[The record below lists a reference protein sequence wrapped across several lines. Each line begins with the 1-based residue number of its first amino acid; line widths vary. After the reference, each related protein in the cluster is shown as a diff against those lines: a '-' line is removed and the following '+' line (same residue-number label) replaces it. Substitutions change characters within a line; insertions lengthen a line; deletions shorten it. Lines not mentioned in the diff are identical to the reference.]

1 MAFSGDAAVVG
12 IAEYAP
18 ERRFTGDAKLSL
30 EQWADLAALAL
41 DDAGIAASDVD
52 GIVCANDIRES
63 QMFVPATI
71 AEYCG
76 FEVNYAE
83 RVDLGGASAVGMVW
97 RAAAAVDL
105 GLCDVVVGALTARP
119 VPDPP
124 EPPPVDPRVMY
135 GASSNLWGSPQAEFE
150 IPYGNIAQ
158 NAGYAMIAQRYGA
171 QFGYDARAVAKIAAD
186 QRTSALANPAAIF
199 HDQPITVDDVLE
211 SRMIADPLHL
221 LEIVMPCVGGG
232 AFVVAG
238 REHARRA
245 RERNAFVAGFGEH
258 LTHKTHTY
266 MPDLTSS
273 PVGPAARR
281 AFAMAGI
288 GPSDVDVA
296 EIYDCYTI
304 TVLLSIEDSGFCGK
318 GEGMGF
324 VRDHDLSFAG
334 DFPVNTHG
342 GQLGFGQ
349 PGIAGGLS
357 QVLEAV
363 RQVRGEAAAHQ
374 VSGCDTAYVSGTGG
388 IMSEQSALVL
398 VAA

>member
-1 MAFSGDAAVVG
+1 
-12 IAEYAP
+12 
-18 ERRFTGDAKLSL
+18 
-30 EQWADLAALAL
+30 
-41 DDAGIAASDVD
+41 VD
-52 GIVCANDIRES
+52 GIVCANDVRES
-63 QMFVPATI
+63 NMFLPATI

-76 FEVNYAE
+76 FAVDFAE

-97 RAAAAVDL
+97 RAAVAVEL
-105 GLCDVVVGALTARP
+105 GICDVVVGALTARP
-119 VPDPP
+119 VPEPP
-124 EPPPVDPRVMY
+124 EPVPVDPRVMY

-171 QFGYDARAVAKIAAD
+171 QFGYDPRATAKIAVD
-186 QRTSALANPAAIF
+186 QRTNALANPAAIF
-199 HDQPITVDDVLE
+199 HDQPITVDDVLD

-273 PVGPAARR
+273 PVGPAARQ

-296 EIYDCYTI
+296 ELYDCYTI
-304 TVLLSIEDSGFCGK
+304 TVLLSIEDSGFCAK
-318 GEGMGF
+318 GDGMRF
-324 VRDHDLSFAG
+324 VRDHDLTYAG

-349 PGIAGGLS
+349 PGVAGGLS
-357 QVLEAV
+357 QVLEGV
-363 RQVRGEAAAHQ
+363 RQVRGDAGAHQ
-374 VSGCDTAYVSGTGG
+374 VPGCDTAYVSGTGG